1 MKITKSQLKQ
11 IIKEE
16 LEKVDLEKESDSW
29 DLKPEEGIDAVEHA
43 IETMGALK
51 DLISDMMDDKQELNE
66 ALDPAL
72 LTPENFET
80 LIQAVKHGVTQKEVL
95 FTIIGASGWQ
105 LLKQLGIVP
114 KMSEDE
120 AALAPEDEV

>member
-1 MKITKSQLKQ
+1 MKVTKSQLKQ

-16 LEKVDLEKESDSW
+16 FER
-29 DLKPEEGIDAVEHA
+29 
-43 IETMGALK
+43 ALQE
-51 DLISDMMDDKQELNE
+51 QELNE

-72 LTPENFET
+72 LTSENFQT
-80 LIQAVKHGVTQKEVL
+80 LIQAVKYGVTQKEVL

>member
-16 LEKVDLEKESDSW
+16 LES
-29 DLKPEEGIDAVEHA
+29 
-43 IETMGALK
+43 ALQE
-51 DLISDMMDDKQELNE
+51 QELNE
-66 ALDPAL
+66 VLDPSL

>member
-1 MKITKSQLKQ
+1 MRDTILWRLRAEECAWIDCDTKYEWISDIRNNEMKITKSQLKQ

-16 LEKVDLEKESDSW
+16 LES
-29 DLKPEEGIDAVEHA
+29 
-43 IETMGALK
+43 ALQE
-51 DLISDMMDDKQELNE
+51 QELNE
-66 ALDPAL
+66 VLDPSL